1 MTEPTKA
8 AKAGAWVTGRG
19 EHTRQLA
26 RADVRSDD
34 WRMVRAIDLVNHE
47 AELLDHREYEKWQSL
62 YAEEALYII
71 PIEQER
77 EDFEN
82 TLNMVYDD
90 ATMRALRVTRMT
102 EGYAIAAVDAA
113 ATARTLG
120 RIVPASVTEGTD
132 GVDVRFRAVQS
143 LFTYKRG
150 VHEVWVGEIDF
161 SVRLGASAS
170 DDRIVRKVVRLIDGD
185 DVVSAAGFLP

>member
-1 MTEPTKA
+1 MTEPTKTS
-8 AKAGAWVTGRG
+8 KAGAWVSGRA
-19 EHTRQLA
+19 EYSRELPV
-26 RADVRSDD
+26 ADVRSDD
-34 WRMVRAIDLVNHE
+34 WRMVRAIDLVSRE
-47 AELLDHREYEKWQSL
+47 AELLDHREYEKWQEL
-62 YAEEALYII
+62 YADDALYII

-77 EDFEN
+77 DDFEN

-90 ATMRALRVTRMT
+90 KTMRAMRVTRMT

-120 RIVPASVTEGTD
+120 RVVPASVTEDGD

-161 SVRLGASAS
+161 SVRLGSSSS

>member
-1 MTEPTKA
+1 MTESTKTT
-8 AKAGAWVTGRG
+8 KAGAWVTGRG
-19 EHTRQLA
+19 EHIRQLPV
-26 RADVRSDD
+26 ADVRSDD
-34 WRMVRAIDLVNHE
+34 WRMVRAMDLVNRE
-47 AELLDHREYEKWQSL
+47 AELLDHREYEKWQEL
-62 YAEEALYII
+62 YSKDALYII

-77 EDFEN
+77 DDFEN

-90 ATMRALRVTRMT
+90 ATMRAMRVTRMT

-120 RIVPASVTEGTD
+120 RVVPASITEGSNWI
-132 GVDVRFRAVQS
+132 DVRFRAVQS
-143 LFTYKRG
+143 LFSYKRG

-161 SVRLGASAS
+161 SVRLGASAA
-170 DDRIVRKVVRLIDGD
+170 DDRIVRKVIRLIDGD